1 MNTFFVIR
9 LLTIAGAIWLLAWLY
24 GRVGRTTS
32 REQSRDRW
40 MLFFIAATFLV
51 VLLLVVHRR
60 IIAVLLLVL
69 LFIALVVCALNIVR
83 DLRHKRHVSQVK
95 VRARRALTRGPS
107 WSARFSGPQPREVA
121 ALAADLELVGFRRVS
136 QRLRGEDVVLLLF
149 RSTDSI
155 AGEVIHQQRA
165 RRARVTVE
173 LTSVLSSR
181 RGILSTTNL
190 ASDPRLWKGVLLQAF
205 PGARPG
211 DLVQR
216 HERALAVLAERGLPP
231 DPIAEA
237 TLHETLDWAASM
249 QWKAAV
255 QTPYRELTRLLTK
268 RGIVEWL
275 RLGPLETDPRLE
287 QRLAQL
293 PAVAA

>member
-1 MNTFFVIR
+1 MNAFFVIR
-9 LLTIAGAIWLLAWLY
+9 LLTIAGTIWLLAWLF
-24 GRVGRTTS
+24 GRVGRKPS
-32 REQSRDRW
+32 RELPRDRW
-40 MLFFIAATFLV
+40 MLFFIGATFLV
-51 VLLLVVHRR
+51 VLLLVVHPL
-60 IIAVLLLVL
+60 IIAALLLTL
-69 LFIALVVCALNIVR
+69 LFIALVACAMNIVR
-83 DLRHKRHVSQVK
+83 DLRQTRHVSQVK
-95 VRARRALTRGPS
+95 IRARRALTRGPN
-107 WSARFSGPQPREVA
+107 WSARVSGPPPREVA

-155 AGEVIHQQRA
+155 VGEVIHRA
-165 RRARVTVE
+165 RSRRDRVTVE

-211 DLVQR
+211 DLVQS

-255 QTPYRELTRLLTK
+255 ETPHRELTRLLTK

-275 RLGPLETDPRLE
+275 HLGPLETDPRLE

-293 PAVAA
+293 PAVAT